1 MKLKY
6 EQDIINALNNL
17 KEKRPE
23 YYKYLMHIINK
34 EERLD
39 KLKEIFDEEIETNNE
54 GS

>member
-1 MKLKY
+1 MKTKHD
-6 EQDIINALNNL
+6 QDIINAFENL

-23 YYKYLMHIINK
+23 YYKYLMRLIKK